1 MSPNPNFNPGPG
13 PNLNPGPGP
22 NLNPSP
28 NLGSNLNPNSSSS
41 MSACYPP
48 ETPPHMMPHQ
58 VLTGSPPS
66 GIGISTSPGSAMVPR
81 PAPVF
86 KKKRGRPRKYA
97 TDVNGSAALVIPLN
111 SVPAGEKKSGS
122 RGPSKKTQSLTSGAA
137 GHGFTPHVLT
147 VGAGEDVTA
156 KIMTF
161 SQHGPW
167 AVCILSANGAISNAS
182 LWHAGISSGS
192 VTYEG
197 RFEILSLSGLF
208 LLTEDGATR
217 SRSGGF
223 SVSLAGQDGRV
234 IGGRV
239 AGLLIAATPIQVV
252 IGTFFPESRKSQPK
266 VGTSEGSSPL
276 PPTSGA
282 REPPLQMMEKVHA
295 DATDEDYVPEPP
307 EGLPKE
313 AQGASNAMQT
323 QAADWG
329 VSEYNEKPQ

>member
-1 MSPNPNFNPGPG
+1 MIHSPAPLRQMSPSPNFNPGPG
-13 PNLNPGPGP
+13 PNLNPSPS
-22 NLNPSP
+22 NMNP
-28 NLGSNLNPNSSSS
+28 SSSS
-41 MSACYPP
+41 GMSVCYPP

-58 VLTGSPPS
+58 VQTGSPPS
-66 GIGISTSPGSAMVPR
+66 GVGGSMSPGSAMVPR
-81 PAPVF
+81 PTSMC

-97 TDVNGSAALVIPLN
+97 ADVNGSAALVIPLN
-111 SVPAGEKKSGS
+111 SAPAAEKKGGG
-122 RGPSKKTQSLTSGAA
+122 RGPSKKTQSLTTGAT

-182 LWHAGISSGS
+182 LSHDGLPSST

-252 IGTFFPESRKSQPK
+252 VGTFFPESRKAQAK
-266 VGTSEGSSPL
+266 AGSL
-276 PPTSGA
+276 
-282 REPPLQMMEKVHA
+282 
-295 DATDEDYVPEPP
+295 
-307 EGLPKE
+307 EGLCSRTSRRTS
-313 AQGASNAMQT
+313 QGRVLCVECDAIA
-323 QAADWG
+323 
-329 VSEYNEKPQ
+329 VSGLES